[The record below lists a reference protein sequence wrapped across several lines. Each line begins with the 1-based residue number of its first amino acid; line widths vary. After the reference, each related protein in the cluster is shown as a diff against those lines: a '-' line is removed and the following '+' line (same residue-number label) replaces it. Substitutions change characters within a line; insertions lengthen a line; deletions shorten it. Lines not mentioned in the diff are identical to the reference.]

1 MTGFDP
7 VLAELFG
14 AFVRIGL
21 GAFGGGMPA
30 IQLLSHE
37 VVEAHRWL
45 SPAEMAEVVALAEMT
60 PGPIAVNAATF
71 TGYRVAGV
79 AGAALATFS
88 VLLPAIFFLSLFLL
102 LRRLSRMNAGARK
115 LASALQPGLLAL
127 IAAAVWSLGRATI
140 HGWIFGLFATAS
152 FFILFLGKE
161 KVHPALLIPLFG
173 LLGMAI
179 L

>member
-1 MTGFDP
+1 MTGLDHM
-7 VLAELFG
+7 LAELFG

-37 VVEAHRWL
+37 VVEVHRWL

-71 TGYRVAGV
+71 TGYRVAGI

-88 VLLPAIFFLSLFLL
+88 VLLPAIFFLSVFLV
-102 LRRLSRMNAGARK
+102 LRRFSRSERWARK
-115 LASALQPGLLAL
+115 LASALQPGVLAL
-127 IAAAVWSLGRATI
+127 IAAAVWSLGKAVI
-140 HGWIFGLFATAS
+140 HGWIFGLFAAAS
-152 FFILFLGKE
+152 FFSLLLSKE
-161 KVHPALLIPLFG
+161 KVHPALLILIFG
-173 LLGMAI
+173 LLGLAI
-179 L
+179 S